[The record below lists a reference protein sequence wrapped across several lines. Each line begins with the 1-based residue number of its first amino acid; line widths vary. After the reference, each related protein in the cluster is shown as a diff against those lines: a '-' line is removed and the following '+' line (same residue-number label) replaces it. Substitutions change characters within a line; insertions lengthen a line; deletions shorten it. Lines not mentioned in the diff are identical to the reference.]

1 MKTLKFTSMQYGLF
15 VAGVL
20 LMVVLLWP
28 SKTPIPEGVTR
39 ESALADA
46 RACAAA
52 ADTALIFYD
61 NCSFLQDFDPDQV
74 ADAQPQC
81 RAQFEQLR
89 AFSSDRVRGEMD
101 REAAVSGAVTD
112 VQRARAD
119 LSAQV
124 ARETQSGDIDPD
136 DVWCSLYDE
145 TALENSPLGAAIRG
159 MAGRLNP

>member
-1 MKTLKFTSMQYGLF
+1 MPKFTSMQYGLF

-20 LMVVLLWP
+20 LMLVLLWP
-28 SKTPIPEGVTR
+28 TKTPIPEGVTR
-39 ESALADA
+39 DSALAEA
-46 RACAAA
+46 RACVAA

-61 NCSFLQDFDPDQV
+61 NCSFLQDLDPGRV

-81 RAQFEQLR
+81 RVQFEQLR
-89 AFSSDRVRGEMD
+89 AFSPDRVRGEMD
-101 REAAVSGAVTD
+101 RDAAITGAITD
-112 VQRARAD
+112 VERARVS
-119 LSAQV
+119 LRAQV
-124 ARETQSGDIDPD
+124 EREIEASDIDPD